1 MYEASFVATTI
12 TSDKDPAVVGT
23 TAKFYPFPSVNGSP
37 NLVEASGDFAVA
49 FTTNPAAQAF
59 LQYMAGPQAA
69 QELVASPGSGFLT
82 PNKAMPNSA
91 YPDATSALVAQ
102 EIVNVGNNFR
112 FDMSDQAP
120 AAFGGTKDQGE
131 WADLQAFLS
140 NGNVAA
146 AQKQHEADADKVS
159 WS

>member
-1 MYEASFVATTI
+1 
-12 TSDKDPAVVGT
+12 
-23 TAKFYPFPSVNGSP
+23 
-37 NLVEASGDFAVA
+37 
-49 FTTNPAAQAF
+49 
-59 LQYMAGPQAA
+59 
-69 QELVASPGSGFLT
+69 
-82 PNKAMPNSA
+82 MPNSA

-102 EIVNVGNNFR
+102 EIVNVGSNFR

-146 AQKQHEADADKVS
+146 AQKQLEADADKVS